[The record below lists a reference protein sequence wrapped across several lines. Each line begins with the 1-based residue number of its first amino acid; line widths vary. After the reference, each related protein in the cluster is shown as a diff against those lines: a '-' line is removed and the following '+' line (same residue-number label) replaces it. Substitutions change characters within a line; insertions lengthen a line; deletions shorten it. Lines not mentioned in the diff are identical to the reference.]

1 MTERDFRALSPAI
14 AGALP
19 KGEPLIK
26 NNLYFVTVGADSI
39 SARFFG
45 SIWNAPLQATF
56 IPHGRG
62 GACSSRKKQTTTAK
76 HTASYMVSL
85 LTRRGAH
92 CASAHHGVDPRMR
105 TTDGRPYK
113 GMCEHGGCG
122 FGLWERSQTTQHTA
136 SHVVSISAKAPSE
149 RGLREAVEEPTV
161 HSLFRLPYR
170 NGSFVHL
177 AFSLS
182 LAFARQL
189 PPGGSL

>member
-56 IPHGRG
+56 IPHRRG

-76 HTASYMVSL
+76 QTASHTAL
-85 LTRRGAH
+85 PPTRRGAH
-92 CASAHHGVDPRMR
+92 CASAHHGADPRMR

-113 GMCEHGGCG
+113 GIEHGGN
-122 FGLWERSQTTQHTA
+122 GLGLKGYGISSSVSRQAAATFPAGEGLEGCEHRRLDRHTA
-136 SHVVSISAKAPSE
+136 TN
-149 RGLREAVEEPTV
+149 LR
-161 HSLFRLPYR
+161 
-170 NGSFVHL
+170 
-177 AFSLS
+177 
-182 LAFARQL
+182 
-189 PPGGSL
+189 